1 MATQFGAEYEEIGYE
16 GVIENEDGGF
26 VLLPDGDYDFTVNKV
41 TRSRYEG
48 SDKMP
53 SCNTVSVELSVW
65 GAAGN
70 KTTITERFFLVKKF
84 EWKLSQFFLS
94 IGLKKHGEQ
103 LVMRWNIEG
112 CKGKC
117 KVYIDNYKKQDGS
130 DGQSN
135 KIKKFYAYDENVRT
149 VSSTAP
155 SPQQTAYQTPPQQQY
170 QQTYQQTYQQYQ
182 APAQTAWQNTPA
194 GAPHPQTSSGW
205 AAGKF

>member
-1 MATQFGAEYEEIGYE
+1 MAQFGAEYEEIGYE
-16 GVIENEDGGF
+16 GTIENEDGGF

-65 GAAGN
+65 GAGGDRA
-70 KTTITERFFLVKKF
+70 TITERFFLVKKF

-112 CKGKC
+112 YKGKC

-135 KIKKFYAYDENVRT
+135 KIKKFYAYDENVQT
-149 VSSTAP
+149 V
-155 SPQQTAYQTPPQQQY
+155 SPQQTAYQAQPYQTAPTQQ
-170 QQTYQQTYQQYQ
+170 YQQTYQQYQ

-194 GAPHPQTSSGW
+194 GAPRPQTSSGW
-205 AAGKF
+205 TTGKF

>member
-48 SDKMP
+48 SSKMP
-53 SCNTVSVELSVW
+53 SCNIVSVELTIW
-65 GAAGN
+65 GAEGDKAI
-70 KTTITERFFLVKKF
+70 ITERFFLVKKF

-112 CKGKC
+112 YKGKC

-155 SPQQTAYQTPPQQQY
+155 SPQQQ
-170 QQTYQQTYQQYQ
+170 YQQTYQQYQ
-182 APAQTAWQNTPA
+182 APTQQSTWQQPT
-194 GAPHPQTSSGW
+194 QSSSGW

>member
-16 GVIENEDGGF
+16 GTIENEDGGF
-26 VLLPDGDYDFTVNKV
+26 VLLPDGDYDFIVNKV

-65 GAAGN
+65 GAQDRA
-70 KTTITERFFLVKKF
+70 TITERFFLVKKF

-112 CKGKC
+112 YKGKC
-117 KVYIDNYKKQDGS
+117 KVYIDNYKRDDGS
-130 DGQSN
+130 KGQSN
-135 KIKKFYAYDENVRT
+135 KIKKFYAYDENVQT
-149 VSSTAP
+149 VSSTAL
-155 SPQQTAYQTPPQQQY
+155 QQYQASPQQQY

-182 APAQTAWQNTPA
+182 TPTQQSTWQQPT
-194 GAPHPQTSSGW
+194 QSSSSW

>member
-16 GVIENEDGGF
+16 GTIENEDGGF
-26 VLLPDGDYDFTVNKV
+26 VLLPDGDYDFTVDKV

-48 SDKMP
+48 SAKMP

-65 GAAGN
+65 GAGGDRA
-70 KTTITERFFLVKKF
+70 TITERFFLVKKF

-112 CKGKC
+112 YKGKC

-135 KIKKFYAYDENVRT
+135 KIKKFYAYDENVQT

-155 SPQQTAYQTPPQQQY
+155 QQYQASPQQQ
-170 QQTYQQTYQQYQ
+170 YQQTYQQYQ

-194 GAPHPQTSSGW
+194 GAPHPQSSSGW

>member
-16 GVIENEDGGF
+16 GTIENEDGGF
-26 VLLPDGDYDFTVNKV
+26 VLLPDGDYDFTVNKI

-48 SDKMP
+48 SAKMP
-53 SCNTVSVELSVW
+53 SCNTVSVELTVW
-65 GAAGN
+65 GAGGDSA
-70 KTTITERFFLVKKF
+70 TITERFFLVKKF

-112 CKGKC
+112 YKGKC

-155 SPQQTAYQTPPQQQY
+155 SPQQQYQASPQQQYQQQY
-170 QQTYQQTYQQYQ
+170 QQTYQQYQTPTQQ
-182 APAQTAWQNTPA
+182 STWQQPT
-194 GAPHPQTSSGW
+194 QSSSGW

>member
-16 GVIENEDGGF
+16 GTIENEDGGF
-26 VLLPDGDYDFTVNKV
+26 TLLPDGDYDFTVNKV

-53 SCNTVSVELSVW
+53 SCNAVSVELSVW
-65 GAAGN
+65 GAQDRA
-70 KTTITERFFLVKKF
+70 TITERFFLVKKF

-112 CKGKC
+112 YKGKC
-117 KVYIDNYKKQDGS
+117 KVYIDNYKRDDGS
-130 DGQSN
+130 KGQSN
-135 KIKKFYAYDENVRT
+135 KIKKFYAYDENVQT
-149 VSSTAP
+149 ISSTAP
-155 SPQQTAYQTPPQQQY
+155 SPQQTAYQAPPQQQ
-170 QQTYQQTYQQYQ
+170 YQQTYQQYQ
-182 APAQTAWQNTPA
+182 APAQQSTWQQPT
-194 GAPHPQTSSGW
+194 QSSSGW

>member
-48 SDKMP
+48 SSKMP

-65 GAAGN
+65 GAQDRA
-70 KTTITERFFLVKKF
+70 TITERFFLVKKF

-112 CKGKC
+112 YKGKC
-117 KVYIDNYKKQDGS
+117 KVYIDNYKRDDGS
-130 DGQSN
+130 KGQSN
-135 KIKKFYAYDENVRT
+135 KIKKFYAYDENVQT
-149 VSSTAP
+149 ISSTAP
-155 SPQQTAYQTPPQQQY
+155 SPQQTAYQAPPQQQ
-170 QQTYQQTYQQYQ
+170 YQQTYQQYQ
-182 APAQTAWQNTPA
+182 APAQQSTWQQPT
-194 GAPHPQTSSGW
+194 QSSSGW

>member
-1 MATQFGAEYEEIGYE
+1 MAQFGAEYEELGYE

-26 VLLPDGDYDFTVNKV
+26 TLLPEGDYDFTVSKI
-41 TRSRYEG
+41 TRGRYEG

-53 SCNTVSVELSVW
+53 ACNSVTVELTVW
-65 GAAGN
+65 GPQD

-112 CKGKC
+112 MRGKC
-117 KVYIDNYKKQDGS
+117 KVYIDCYKKNDGS

-135 KIKKFYAYDENVRT
+135 KIKKFYAYDEQVQT
-149 VSSTAP
+149 VS
-155 SPQQTAYQTPPQQQY
+155 PQPTAYQP
-170 QQTYQQTYQQYQ
+170 QTYYQ
-182 APAQTAWQNTPA
+182 PAQQNMPA
-194 GAPHPQTSSGW
+194 GAPRPQSPGGW
-205 AAGKF
+205 TPGNF

>member
-1 MATQFGAEYEEIGYE
+1 MATQFGPEYDEIGYE
-16 GVIENEDGGF
+16 GTIENEDGGF
-26 VLLPDGDYDFTVNKV
+26 VLLPDGNYDFTVNKV

-53 SCNTVSVELSVW
+53 SCNAVSVELTVW
-65 GAAGN
+65 GAGGD
-70 KTTITERFFLVKKF
+70 KTIITERFFLIKKF

-112 CKGKC
+112 YKGKC

-155 SPQQTAYQTPPQQQY
+155 SPQQQY

-182 APAQTAWQNTPA
+182 APTQQSTWQQPT
-194 GAPHPQTSSGW
+194 QSSSGW

>member
-16 GVIENEDGGF
+16 GTIENEDGGF
-26 VLLPDGDYDFTVNKV
+26 TLLPDGDYDFTVNKV

-65 GAAGN
+65 GAQDRA
-70 KTTITERFFLVKKF
+70 TITERFFLVKKF

-112 CKGKC
+112 YKGKC
-117 KVYIDNYKKQDGS
+117 KVYIDNYKRDDGS
-130 DGQSN
+130 KGQSN

-149 VSSTAP
+149 LSSTVP
-155 SPQQTAYQTPPQQQY
+155 SPQQQ
-170 QQTYQQTYQQYQ
+170 YQQTYQQYQ

-194 GAPHPQTSSGW
+194 GAPHPQTSGGW
-205 AAGKF
+205 TTGKF

>member
-1 MATQFGAEYEEIGYE
+1 MIEEE
-16 GVIENEDGGF
+16 SGGF
-26 VLLPDGDYDFTVNKV
+26 TLLPEGDYDFTVSKI
-41 TRSRYEG
+41 TRGRYEG

-53 SCNTVSVELSVW
+53 ACNSVTVELTVW
-65 GAAGN
+65 GAQDKA
-70 KTTITERFFLVKKF
+70 TISERFFLVKKF

-94 IGLKKHGEQ
+94 IGLKKHDEP

-112 CKGKC
+112 YKGKC

-135 KIKKFYAYDENVRT
+135 KIKKFYAYDENVQT

-155 SPQQTAYQTPPQQQY
+155 PQQQY
-170 QQTYQQTYQQYQ
+170 QTAPTQQYQQTYQQYQ
-182 APAQTAWQNTPA
+182 APTQQSTWQQPT
-194 GAPHPQTSSGW
+194 QSSHGW

>member
-16 GVIENEDGGF
+16 GTIENEDGGF
-26 VLLPDGDYDFTVNKV
+26 TLLPDGDYDFTVNKV

-65 GAAGN
+65 GAQDRA
-70 KTTITERFFLVKKF
+70 TITERFFLVKKF

-112 CKGKC
+112 YKGKC
-117 KVYIDNYKKQDGS
+117 KVYIDNYKRDDGS
-130 DGQSN
+130 KGQSN
-135 KIKKFYAYDENVRT
+135 KIKKFYAYDENVQT
-149 VSSTAP
+149 ISSTAP
-155 SPQQTAYQTPPQQQY
+155 SPQQTAYQAPPQQQ
-170 QQTYQQTYQQYQ
+170 YQQTYQQYQ
-182 APAQTAWQNTPA
+182 APAQQSTWQQPT
-194 GAPHPQTSSGW
+194 QSSSGW